1 MKKQFNIPHVFLVT
15 PLEVSPDP
23 SGGPGSNFGGMSVK
37 PIPMSFSEWSQSRF
51 VSDYDANPGV
61 DFDDYAK
68 WFSDSG
74 FGADTWS
81 VLNPGAEMTDET
93 K

>member
-1 MKKQFNIPHVFLVT
+1 MKKKFTVPHVFLAGSVVPT
-15 PLEVSPDP
+15 E
-23 SGGPGSNFGGMSVK
+23 PGFGSEEGTWSLK
-37 PIPMSFSEWSQSRF
+37 PVPMSFSEWSQSRF

-81 VLNPGAEMTDET
+81 VLNPGSEMTGET

>member
-1 MKKQFNIPHVFLVT
+1 MKKQFTIPRVFLAGSQV
-15 PLEVSPDP
+15 PGDV
-23 SGGPGSNFGGMSVK
+23 PGSNDGTLSIK

>member
-1 MKKQFNIPHVFLVT
+1 MKKQFSIPRVIPSADT
-15 PLEVSPDP
+15 PMETPFY
-23 SGGPGSNFGGMSVK
+23 GSLGDGQDKIK

-81 VLNPGAEMTDET
+81 VLNPGAELTDET

>member
-1 MKKQFNIPHVFLVT
+1 MKKQFSIPRVAVADVQAT
-15 PLEVSPDP
+15 QPGYG
-23 SGGPGSNFGGMSVK
+23 SGIGEQDRIR

-81 VLNPGAEMTDET
+81 VLNPGTELTDET

>member
-1 MKKQFNIPHVFLVT
+1 MKKTFTKPLVFLTDGV
-15 PLEVSPDP
+15 LETVPGTYSQP
-23 SGGPGSNFGGMSVK
+23 GGNDWNSLK
-37 PIPMSFSEWSQSRF
+37 PVPMSFSEWSQSRF

-74 FGADTWS
+74 FGADTWN
-81 VLNPGAEMTDET
+81 VLNPGAEMTGET

>member
-1 MKKQFNIPHVFLVT
+1 MKKQFSIPRVAVADVQAT
-15 PLEVSPDP
+15 Q
-23 SGGPGSNFGGMSVK
+23 PGYGSDIGEQDRIR

-81 VLNPGAEMTDET
+81 VLNPGTELTDET

>member
-1 MKKQFNIPHVFLVT
+1 MKKQFSVPLVFLNS
-15 PLEVSPDP
+15 VSPMNTDA
-23 SGGPGSNFGGMSVK
+23 PGSGHGHMSIK

-81 VLNPGAEMTDET
+81 VLNPGAELTDET

>member
-1 MKKQFNIPHVFLVT
+1 MSKKNFSVPLVFLTVAD
-15 PLEVSPDP
+15 EIND
-23 SGGPGSNFGGMSVK
+23 GGIGSNVGGSDKIK

-74 FGADTWS
+74 FGADTWN

>member
-1 MKKQFNIPHVFLVT
+1 MKKQFSAPHVFLT
-15 PLEVSPDP
+15 TAEINA
-23 SGGPGSNFGGMSVK
+23 GGIGSNHGTWNIK

-51 VSDYDANPGV
+51 VSDYDQNPGV

-81 VLNPGAEMTDET
+81 VLNPGTEMTDET